1 MKEEPI
7 DYKKIVFDAKP
18 DAVPYNTE
26 LVIKLLN
33 YA

>member
-7 DYKKIVFDAKP
+7 DYKKLSLMRNQMPFHII
-18 DAVPYNTE
+18 TE